1 MALLDI
7 FKPDPNF
14 KTGQNTTQKGSTG
27 FFKKDPDKTLD
38 IFGGNVPSGIAP
50 DPDFRPGMGTDPE
63 YQAQIKAT
71 RAAELKAQEAE
82 SNKKQKAFIDLPDVK
97 DPKLTFGQKLNKGL
111 DAVFNMQ
118 ENNPEAYR
126 KVMSGLDIY
135 LRGQRGDDL
144 ATAILGNSKFN
155 AEQASA
161 LVQSSIKANELKASE
176 MKVLKAEKDLTT
188 PDKVEKGELEIA
200 KNIIKKD
207 VNKDDLEAVANFIAS
222 RAKTIQLNTGVGFS
236 EAITI
241 AYQLA
246 QQEGGGLK
254 NIASLYGKE
263 FTIDPQGISNVSED
277 DHIKANDK
285 AKEAGQDAY
294 TLGGKTYKVQ

>member
-14 KTGQNTTQKGSTG
+14 KGGQNTTQKGSTG

-38 IFGGNVPSGIAP
+38 IFGGNVTSGIAP

-63 YQAQIKAT
+63 YQAEIKAT

-207 VNKDDLEAVANFIAS
+207 VNKDDIEAVANFIAS

>member
-1 MALLDI
+1 MA
-7 FKPDPNF
+7 FFQRDPN
-14 KTGQNTTQKGSTG
+14 KTI
-27 FFKKDPDKTLD
+27 D
-38 IFGGNVPSGIAP
+38 IFGGNVKSGLAP
-50 DPDFRPGMGTDPE
+50 DPDFKPGMGTDPT
-63 YQAQIKAT
+63 YQ
-71 RAAELKAQEAE
+71 AELKAARAKEDAF
-82 SNKKQKAFIDLPDVK
+82 NKMMPKKKPAMPDLPDVK
-97 DPKLTFGQKLNKGL
+97 DTKLTFGQKLNAGL
-111 DAVFNMQ
+111 DQVFNMQ

-161 LVQSSIKANELKASE
+161 LVQSSIKANELKSSE

-207 VNKDDLEAVANFIAS
+207 VNKDYLEAVANFIAS

-263 FTIDPQGISNVSED
+263 FTIDPKGISNVSEA
-277 DHIKANDK
+277 DHVKANDEAK
-285 AKEAGQDAY
+285 AAGQDAY
-294 TLGGKTYKVQ
+294 TIGGKTYKVQ

>member
-1 MALLDI
+1 MA
-7 FKPDPNF
+7 FFQRDPN
-14 KTGQNTTQKGSTG
+14 KTI
-27 FFKKDPDKTLD
+27 D
-38 IFGGNVPSGIAP
+38 IFGGNVKSGLAP
-50 DPDFRPGMGTDPE
+50 DPDFKPGMGTDPT
-63 YQAQIKAT
+63 YQ
-71 RAAELKAQEAE
+71 AELKAARAKEDAF
-82 SNKKQKAFIDLPDVK
+82 NKMMPKKKPAMPDLPDVK
-97 DPKLTFGQKLNKGL
+97 DTKLTFGQKLNAGL
-111 DAVFNMQ
+111 DQVFNMQ

-135 LRGQRGDDL
+135 LRGQQGDDL

-161 LVQSSIKANELKASE
+161 LVQSSIKANELKSSE

-207 VNKDDLEAVANFIAS
+207 VNKDDIEAVANFIAS

>member
-1 MALLDI
+1 MARIRGPQDLPGKIEGDTFLTP
-7 FKPDPNF
+7 KYE
-14 KTGQNTTQKGSTG
+14 Q
-27 FFKKDPDKTLD
+27 KDPSPRFRGPQDLIPIPKAKEDSVIAQSKEAASTASDKLPKLD
-38 IFGGNVPSGIAP
+38 
-50 DPDFRPGMGTDPE
+50 
-63 YQAQIKAT
+63 
-71 RAAELKAQEAE
+71 
-82 SNKKQKAFIDLPDVK
+82 
-97 DPKLTFGQKLNKGL
+97 DPKLSFGQKLNSGL
-111 DAVFNMQ
+111 DKLFNMQ

-126 KVMSGLDIY
+126 KVMSGFDIY

-144 ATAILGNSKFN
+144 ITAITGNSKFN

-161 LVQSSIKANELKASE
+161 LLQANLAANNLKLSE
-176 MKVLKAEKDLTT
+176 MKVLKAEKEATT
-188 PDKVEKGELEIA
+188 PDKVEPGELEIA

-222 RAKTIQLNTGVGFS
+222 RAKTIQLNTGMGFS

-263 FTIDPQGISNVSED
+263 FTIDPKGISNVSEA
-277 DHIKANDK
+277 DHIKANDE
-285 AKEAGQDAY
+285 AKVAGQDAY
-294 TLGGKTYKVQ
+294 TIGGKTYKVQ

>member
-1 MALLDI
+1 MA
-7 FKPDPNF
+7 FFQRDPN
-14 KTGQNTTQKGSTG
+14 KTI
-27 FFKKDPDKTLD
+27 D
-38 IFGGNVPSGIAP
+38 IFGGNVKSGLAP
-50 DPDFRPGMGTDPE
+50 DPDFKPGMGTDPT
-63 YQAQIKAT
+63 YQ
-71 RAAELKAQEAE
+71 AELKAARAKEDAF
-82 SNKKQKAFIDLPDVK
+82 NKMMPKKKPAMPDLPDVK
-97 DPKLTFGQKLNKGL
+97 DTKLTFGQKLNAGL
-111 DAVFNMQ
+111 DQVFNMQ

-161 LVQSSIKANELKASE
+161 LVQSSIKANELKASQ
-176 MKVLKAEKDLTT
+176 MNVLKAEKDLTT

-200 KNIIKKD
+200 KNIVKKD
-207 VNKDDLEAVANFIAS
+207 VNKDDIEAVANFIAS